1 MPIVHIDW
9 AEGRT
14 DEQKRI
20 LIEFI
25 SDKIHEV
32 CGVDKSRI
40 VILINDYPL
49 PNVGMNGYQRS
60 SAPPAAPEPAT
71 PPPPGKG

>member
-1 MPIVHIDW
+1 MPVVNINW

-14 DEQKRI
+14 DEQKKV
-20 LIEFI
+20 LIEYI

-40 VILINDYPL
+40 IILINDFPL
-49 PNVGMNGYQRS
+49 PNVGMNGQQRS
-60 SAPPAAPEPAT
+60 ST
-71 PPPPGKG
+71 PPPEK

>member
-1 MPIVHIDW
+1 MPVVRIDW

-20 LIEFI
+20 LIEHI

-40 VILINDYPL
+40 IVLITDYPL
-49 PNVGMNGYQRS
+49 ANVGMNGRQRS
-60 SAPPAAPEPAT
+60 SAPP
-71 PPPPGKG
+71 PGGQG

>member
-1 MPIVHIDW
+1 MPVVSINW

-14 DEQKRI
+14 DEQKKI
-20 LIEFI
+20 LIEYI

-40 VILINDYPL
+40 IILITDHPL
-49 PNVGMNGYQRS
+49 ANVGMNGQQRS
-60 SAPPAAPEPAT
+60 SAPPPE
-71 PPPPGKG
+71 K

>member
-1 MPIVHIDW
+1 MPVVHIDW

-14 DEQKRI
+14 EEQKKV
-20 LIEFI
+20 LIEYI

-40 VILINDYPL
+40 IILINDYPL
-49 PNVGMNGYQRS
+49 ANVGMNGQQRS
-60 SAPPAAPEPAT
+60 SCLT
-71 PPPPGKG
+71 PPPNNKG

>member
-1 MPIVHIDW
+1 MPVVHIDW

-14 DEQKRI
+14 AEQKKV
-20 LIEFI
+20 LIEYI

-40 VILINDYPL
+40 IILINDYPL
-49 PNVGMNGYQRS
+49 TNVGMNGEQRS
-60 SAPPAAPEPAT
+60 SAAAPPS
-71 PPPPGKG
+71 PDKKS

>member
-1 MPIVHIDW
+1 MPVVHIDW

-14 DEQKRI
+14 VEQKRV
-20 LIEFI
+20 LIEYI

-40 VILINDYPL
+40 IILINDYPL
-49 PNVGMNGYQRS
+49 PNVGMNGRQRS
-60 SAPPAAPEPAT
+60 GPAPAPES
-71 PPPPGKG
+71 KD